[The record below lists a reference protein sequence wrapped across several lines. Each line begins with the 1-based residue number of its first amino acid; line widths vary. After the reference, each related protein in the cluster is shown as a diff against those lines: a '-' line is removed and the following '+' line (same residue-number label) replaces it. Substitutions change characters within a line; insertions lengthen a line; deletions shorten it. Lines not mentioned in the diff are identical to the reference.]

1 MSNITH
7 DYIDNYIQSLLP
19 VSTGTLK
26 DMEEYA
32 RQNNIPIITP
42 DISALL
48 TLFIKT
54 INAKNILEIGTA
66 IGYSSIVMAK
76 SAGECSQI
84 ITIEKNPALAEIAI
98 SNIKKSGYANNIKVI
113 TGEASETLDNI
124 KGLYDIIFIDAAKG
138 QYFDFFDKSID
149 KLRIGGLFICDNV
162 LFRGMVAERSLL
174 IRRKITIVKRLK
186 KFLKYISENKSLQT
200 SVIPIGDGISVSV
213 KLMEVDIDG
222 KS

>member
-7 DYIDNYIQSLLP
+7 DYIDKYIQSLLP
-19 VSTGTLK
+19 EHTGILK

-32 RQNNIPIITP
+32 LQNNIPIITS
-42 DISALL
+42 DISAILA
-48 TLFIKT
+48 LFIKT

-66 IGYSSIVMAK
+66 IGYSSILMAK
-76 SAGECSQI
+76 SAGVDCQI
-84 ITIEKNPALAEIAI
+84 TTVEKNSDLAELAI
-98 SNIKKSGYANNIKVI
+98 LNIKRSGYANNIKVL
-113 TGEASETLDNI
+113 TGEATEALNNI
-124 KGLYDIIFIDAAKG
+124 KGHYDIIFIDAAKG
-138 QYFDFFDKSID
+138 QYFDFFNKSID

-200 SVIPIGDGISVSV
+200 SVIPIGDGISVSL
-213 KLMEVDIDG
+213 KLTEVFIDE